1 MNTIFRRIL
10 VLAAALAVLG
20 PAVRSQQS
28 QKAPRLTQED
38 RIKKL
43 EDRADAA
50 ERATDAAALEK
61 DYIARTQKLYESYY
75 QKTSSL
81 QMWTLAIVGLLLIAV
96 FGLVVRF
103 SLNLFEQRTK
113 LATADATAQMRNEH
127 GRILAKEVQKLWD
140 SNAADTKKLK
150 ESLTAQIALLEQNL
164 QHRSDFGIQFVQ
176 GIDEAADGRLDASVA
191 AFRMALA
198 AYKSGKPRNLIEARV
213 GATTMRHIFE
223 SLQKQH
229 GDKSVEKA
237 REELA
242 SPLYSGL
249 EEELAMTALQ
259 NPWLTPL
266 INERTPAA
274 PEPPAPAPAAEP
286 RPVTPVP
293 AFLSSESDLPLDEES
308 DSCRLI
314 TT

>member
-1 MNTIFRRIL
+1 VNTICKRIL
-10 VLAAALAVLG
+10 VLVAALAFLS
-20 PAVRSQQS
+20 PAVLPQS
-28 QKAPRLTQED
+28 QKAAHLTQED

-43 EDRADAA
+43 EDRADEAEKAA
-50 ERATDAAALEK
+50 SVSAMEK
-61 DYIARTQKLYESYY
+61 DYITRAQKLYESYY

-103 SLNLFEQRTK
+103 SVNLFEQRTK

-164 QHRSDFGIQFVQ
+164 KDRSDFEIQFVQ
-176 GIDEAADGRLDASVA
+176 GIEETAGGRLDDCAAS
-191 AFRMALA
+191 FRQALS
-198 AYKSGKPRNLIEARV
+198 AYKSCKPRNLIEAKV
-213 GATTMRHIFE
+213 GATTIRHLFE

-229 GDKSVEKA
+229 GDRSAEKT

-242 SPLYSGL
+242 NPLYDGL
-249 EEELAMTALQ
+249 EEELALAALQ
-259 NPWLTPL
+259 SPWLTPL
-266 INERTPAA
+266 VNERSPTV
-274 PEPPAPAPAAEP
+274 PEPPAPAAVAEP
-286 RPVTPVP
+286 RPAPPTRGFVS
-293 AFLSSESDLPLDEES
+293 AESDLPLDDEA